1 MRLEDYWGVGP
12 KTSDLLET
20 ELGVERAVQA
30 IEASNVRVL
39 SNAGLSRGRATRIL
53 RQANGGEGMAVL
65 ATRDSR
71 SVYKSLLDLASDYA
85 VTPDAGDRIRVMTPV
100 RSSEEASDRLDSVID
115 AVTSWDELADSERE
129 SVLAAFEE
137 YDGSERT
144 AVETALALQATGTT
158 EGAFAPVTE
167 IDSDALDAAV
177 GALGKLDGDRVAK
190 GADDELDR
198 LRDELAGVERLES
211 GALDVIEAV
220 QSGDVRNPDE
230 FRESYVEY
238 VAHETDIEPQR
249 IRTATVG
256 EATDA
261 TDFVGGS
268 LRELVAEQR
277 DAVEEREATVAAELE
292 TSIEETR
299 GAIDAAVSAVNDL
312 AVSLS
317 LARFAH
323 EFSLTRPEFVDE
335 GFAVEGARNLFLAT
349 GNGDVQPI
357 TYGIGE
363 HGVAGP
369 PKGDRVTVL
378 TGANSGGK
386 TTLLET
392 LCQVALLAQMG
403 LPVPAERAQ
412 ISISDTIVF
421 HRRHASFNAGV
432 LESTLRNIVPPLT
445 NDGRTLMLVDEFE
458 AITEPGSAANLL
470 HGLVGLTVDRGALG
484 VFVTHLAED
493 LNPLPDQARKDGIF
507 AEGLDDDLELLVDYQ
522 PRFDTVG
529 KSTPEFIVSRLIASA
544 NDRAERAGY
553 DILGRAVGE
562 AAVQQTLSSWAEGE

>member
-1 MRLEDYWGVGP
+1 MRLDDYWGVGP
-12 KTSDLLET
+12 KTSELLEA
-20 ELGVERAVQA
+20 ELGVERAIQA

-65 ATRDSR
+65 ATRDTR

-100 RSSEEASDRLDSVID
+100 RSPEEATDRLDSVMA
-115 AVTSWDELADSERE
+115 AVTSWDELTDAERT
-129 SVLAAFEE
+129 SVLDAFEA
-137 YDGSERT
+137 YDGTERT
-144 AVETALALQATGTT
+144 AVETALELQATGTT
-158 EGAFAPVTE
+158 EGAFAPIAE
-167 IDSDALDAAV
+167 IDADALSAAV
-177 GALGKLDGDRVAK
+177 GALGKLDGDRVTA
-190 GADDELDR
+190 GADDQLDR
-198 LRDELAGVERLES
+198 LRGELAGIERLES
-211 GALDVIEAV
+211 GALDVLEAV

-238 VAHETDIEPQR
+238 VARETDIEPQR
-249 IRTATVG
+249 VRDATVG

-277 DAVEEREATVAAELE
+277 ESVEEREATVVAELE
-292 TSIEETR
+292 TQIEETR
-299 GAIDAAVSAVNDL
+299 DAIDAAVSAVNDL

-317 LARFAH
+317 LARFAD

-335 GFAVEGARNLFLAT
+335 GFAVEDARNLFLST
-349 GNGDVQPI
+349 GDVQPV

-363 HGVAGP
+363 HAIAGP

-403 LPVPAERAQ
+403 LPVPATRAQ
-412 ISISDTIVF
+412 VSISDTIVF

-484 VFVTHLAED
+484 VFVTHLADD

-562 AAVQQTLSSWAEGE
+562 AAVQQTLDSWAEEN